1 VAAYAVEVADDGKS
15 MSAIRLAVAAIV
27 DALRRVGLES
37 PQTVGVSETL
47 SEVQVT
53 QPTAAR

>member
-1 VAAYAVEVADDGKS
+1 MAAYAVEVADDGKS